1 MIDFRTWPA
10 IALVRSYFTLRET
23 RATLST
29 NQITLIKTTHNYVTL
44 VFPRF
49 WTFAWFFLWVLTG
62 SLFTFTLIGR
72 CEVNSKEFTV
82 WENKHYHEGDK
93 IFFLR
98 ALCAFSLIF
107 SFRSSICCSK
117 EPITSSLQRKK
128 KNYYNYYTEIKIFHF
143 FQTLMQISFSKLVKN
158 ASDQTEGRERQFLG
172 VCPKTENLTIKP
184 CKMFGRVI
192 NDKFGYLKK
201 SRQKPSICSSLKIT
215 TDLYPSYECFY
226 LFPRLESWGCVKFPW
241 SALQTMFT
249 QWVEFLEKS

>member
-1 MIDFRTWPA
+1 MIDFRKWPA

-128 KNYYNYYTEIKIFHF
+128 KIIIII
-143 FQTLMQISFSKLVKN
+143 MQKSKFSTFSKPSSWKM
-158 ASDQTEGRERQFLG
+158 RQ
-172 VCPKTENLTIKP
+172 IKW
-184 CKMFGRVI
+184 KEKRGSFRGFAQR
-192 NDKFGYLKK
+192 
-201 SRQKPSICSSLKIT
+201 LKI
-215 TDLYPSYECFY
+215 
-226 LFPRLESWGCVKFPW
+226 
-241 SALQTMFT
+241 
-249 QWVEFLEKS
+249 

>member
-1 MIDFRTWPA
+1 MIDCRKWPA
-10 IALVRSYFTLRET
+10 IALVRSYFTLLET

-29 NQITLIKTTHNYVTL
+29 NHITLIKTTHNYVTL

-128 KNYYNYYTEIKIFHF
+128 KKENECNSLLYFIQNSIFSTFSKPLCKFHF
-143 FQTLMQISFSKLVKN
+143 PNS
-158 ASDQTEGRERQFLG
+158 
-172 VCPKTENLTIKP
+172 
-184 CKMFGRVI
+184 CKMRQI
-192 NDKFGYLKK
+192 KLKEEK
-201 SRQKPSICSSLKIT
+201 GCFRGFAQRLKI
-215 TDLYPSYECFY
+215 
-226 LFPRLESWGCVKFPW
+226 
-241 SALQTMFT
+241 
-249 QWVEFLEKS
+249 

>member
-1 MIDFRTWPA
+1 MIDFRKWPA
-10 IALVRSYFTLRET
+10 IALVRSYFTLLET

-49 WTFAWFFLWVLTG
+49 WTFACFFLWVLTG

-72 CEVNSKEFTV
+72 CEVNNKEFTV

-128 KNYYNYYTEIKIFHF
+128 KIIIIIIQKSKFSIFSKPLCKFHF
-143 FQTLMQISFSKLVKN
+143 PNSWKMRQIKRK
-158 ASDQTEGRERQFLG
+158 EERGRFRGFAQ
-172 VCPKTENLTIKP
+172 
-184 CKMFGRVI
+184 R
-192 NDKFGYLKK
+192 
-201 SRQKPSICSSLKIT
+201 LKI
-215 TDLYPSYECFY
+215 
-226 LFPRLESWGCVKFPW
+226 
-241 SALQTMFT
+241 
-249 QWVEFLEKS
+249 